1 MRGLDGGELAG
12 LGDLGDLG
20 DLSDL
25 SDLLIDAAAHPEVAD
40 WFAVWDTILP
50 RGLAGEPRQPLF
62 ASRFGTLFYARQDG
76 TCCMLDVFFG
86 EVQELA
92 PDVATL
98 ALFLREPSWQET
110 YLLAS
115 SVRAAAAAGR
125 VARGTECYAIAPHPA
140 VGGPDPWAEACLDP
154 AALMVLE
161 GARWQEQCVDFL
173 RRARA

>member
-1 MRGLDGGELAG
+1 MKSSASGDLEG
-12 LGDLGDLG
+12 LGE
-20 DLSDL
+20 
-25 SDLLIDAAAHPEVAD
+25 LLIDAAAHPEIVD

-98 ALFLREPSWQET
+98 AEFAREPAWQET
-110 YLLAS
+110 YLLAA
-115 SVRAAAAAGR
+115 SVRALHAAGV

-140 VGGPDPWAEACLDP
+140 VGGPDPWAEDRLDP
-154 AALMVLE
+154 AAIMVLE
-161 GARWQEQCVDFL
+161 GGPWQALCVDFL
-173 RRARA
+173 RRARQSNDAAS